1 MTDLKPGPE
10 LAACVAVEV
19 MGWPRTQSTE
29 EDWGKRPFVAEFTD
43 REGGGINVY
52 AVGNNNWRP
61 DRDIAADYEVLQH
74 VRKHWLGE
82 GAGPWERFCEALWE
96 LQIERRRVGWHLLY
110 DSHGLY
116 EPGDYS
122 LAALAATKPTTTD

>member
-1 MTDLKPGPE
+1 MSDLKPGPE

-43 REGGGINVY
+43 REGGSFNVY

-61 DRDIAADYEVLQH
+61 DRDIAAAWEVHKVMQERPLRIKQ
-74 VRKHWLGE
+74 RYWRELE
-82 GAGPWERFCEALWE
+82 TAIRERTGAYVSWPVLFGVVEPVDFC
-96 LQIERRRVGWHLLY
+96 
-110 DSHGLY
+110 
-116 EPGDYS
+116 
-122 LAALAATKPTTTD
+122 LAALAATKPTATD